1 MSRYVRANT
10 PGGEILVETEEGG
23 DRLENID
30 GLESV
35 GAGDRLPSF
44 EEASAAL
51 KKNAEY
57 LLNLMR
63 ELSPAEVSVSCG
75 LKVGAEGGNSFW
87 GLAKVS
93 GEASYTLTIK
103 WRDGR
108 TKNDDRL

>member
-1 MSRYVRANT
+1 MRRYVQANT
-10 PGGEILVETEEGG
+10 PGGELLVETGEGG
-23 DRLENID
+23 DSLENNE

-44 EEASAAL
+44 EEASAAM

-57 LLNLMR
+57 LLNIMR
-63 ELSPAEVSVSCG
+63 ELSPAEISISCG

-103 WRDGR
+103 WRDARASNG
-108 TKNDDRL
+108 D